1 MMNNARLIFYP
12 PSLAKYT
19 CTYLRSALLL
29 YSQPLASE
37 DVFCRELMIVAAL
50 LSSICFRIRK
60 KKIDDIV

>member
-37 DVFCRELMIVAAL
+37 DVFYRELSFQFPDRA
-50 LSSICFRIRK
+50 
-60 KKIDDIV
+60 